1 MRGINAKKETFEE
14 VEVMETRML
23 FTCLRVDPKTV
34 PKGMYMYEVRHDDDG
49 RGDPVQIGKWII
61 VNHWGTLIS
70 NRPIKL
76 GPLAPNGNAY
86 LDIDPD
92 KDWNYLGT
100 ESTLADYM
108 KKHPPIK
115 ESQEAER

>member
-1 MRGINAKKETFEE
+1 MSRINAKKETFEE
-14 VEVMETRML
+14 VEILKTRML
-23 FTCLRVDPKTV
+23 FSHKLIDPKTV
-34 PKGMYMYEVRHDDDG
+34 PKGMYMYEVRQKDVGDG
-49 RGDPVQIGKWII
+49 TPVQIGKWII
-61 VNHWGTLIS
+61 VNHSGTLIS

-76 GPLAPNGNAY
+76 GPTAPNGNAY

-108 KKHPPIK
+108 KKYPPIK